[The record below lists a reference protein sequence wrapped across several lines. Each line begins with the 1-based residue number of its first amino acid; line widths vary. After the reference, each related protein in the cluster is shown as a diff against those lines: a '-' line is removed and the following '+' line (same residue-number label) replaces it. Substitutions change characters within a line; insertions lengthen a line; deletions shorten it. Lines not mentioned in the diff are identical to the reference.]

1 MSAAKSGFIGLH
13 IIAIRISRDGAPGG
27 VAIRTYIIAEGGI
40 NANGSLD
47 TALKLIDAA
56 KEAGCDAIKWQKRT
70 VDVVYTPEELAKP
83 RESVFGATNG
93 DLKRGLEFD
102 QADYSEIDRHCQQVG
117 MDWSASCWDSAS
129 VEFIASYQPPW
140 LKIPSALIT
149 NLALLAA
156 YRETGL
162 PLIMSTGMS
171 TWEEIDAAV
180 ECLGGDWLKFHRKNG
195 YWSDDVPALTL
206 LHTHSSYPSPLEE
219 INLACI
225 RSFQDRYGLPVGY
238 SSHTVSPWPCLMA
251 AVYGAEVI
259 EAHLTLDRTMWGTDQ
274 AASLEPVA
282 FQKLVQE
289 IRQWEV
295 CKGDGVKRVYPS
307 EEPIK
312 AKLRR

>member
-1 MSAAKSGFIGLH
+1 MSS
-13 IIAIRISRDGAPGG
+13 
-27 VAIRTYIIAEGGI
+27 TYIIAEIGI
-40 NANGSLD
+40 NHNGSLD

-56 KEAGCDAIKWQKRT
+56 KEAGCDAVKFQART
-70 VDVVYTPEELAKP
+70 IELVYTPEELAKP

-93 DLKRGLEFD
+93 DLKRGLEFSVD
-102 QADYSEIDRHCQQVG
+102 QFRHIDHYCHDAG
-117 MDWSASCWDSAS
+117 IDWSASCWDVQS
-129 VEFIASYQPPW
+129 VDRIAAFNPPF

-149 NLALLAA
+149 NKDLLEA
-156 YRETGL
+156 YRQTGI
-162 PLIMSTGMS
+162 PMVMSTGMS

-180 ECLGGDWLKFHRKNG
+180 NLLADQDYSYRQKNAIG
-195 YWSDDVPALTL
+195 YRFPILTL
-206 LHTHSSYPSPLEE
+206 THCHSSYPSPLEE

-289 IRQWEV
+289 IRTWEL

-307 EEPIK
+307 EEPVK